1 MMRGERITRVS
12 PDLEPYRLNF
22 QDFLN
27 TVNPELVSA
36 EDVMW
41 SDAHEYAGSSDV
53 VMNVWLDEHNR
64 PDPNR
69 KRGERVLCIG
79 DWKTS
84 KDLHAEVALQL
95 SAYAH
100 ADRLVTPDGVS
111 HPMPEIEAG
120 VALHITEDAWEF
132 RPVSIGPEVFEVFL
146 ALRRLFDWDR
156 TGQRVVLG
164 KAIASG
170 APVLVT
176 GTQRRAR

>member
-1 MMRGERITRVS
+1 
-12 PDLEPYRLNF
+12 
-22 QDFLN
+22 
-27 TVNPELVSA
+27 
-36 EDVMW
+36 
-41 SDAHEYAGSSDV
+41 
-53 VMNVWLDEHNR
+53 
-64 PDPNR
+64 
-69 KRGERVLCIG
+69 
-79 DWKTS
+79 
-84 KDLHAEVALQL
+84 
-95 SAYAH
+95 
-100 ADRLVTPDGVS
+100 
-111 HPMPEIEAG
+111 MPEIEAG